1 MNLSLLF
8 VLTCLCRYQQTLH
21 RNLTYLAG
29 LADPRADLQN
39 LLPVSVCFM
48 LCICFSF
55 LPSQPP
61 GSSILFQSQRAPP
74 SSQSMTPPPNMAT
87 TGSSNVSGIV
97 RRPPHSGTSS
107 ASGGL
112 SSSTQPST
120 MAHWGGPTGMRQQ
133 IPGQAGYQMK
143 GYAPGPWL
151 GQSGQPPGPYGGMN
165 SQQAQVR
172 MQMEE
177 QQRRQMLRLH
187 QEQLMQQQQARRM
200 QQQVAQGATPP
211 PGQQQQQGG
220 IPAMGSMY
228 PPQAAS
234 GSYMTTQPPMSAAY
248 SQPNTHLPHTM
259 DM

>member
-1 MNLSLLF
+1 MYRLF
-8 VLTCLCRYQQTLH
+8 I
-21 RNLTYLAG
+21 
-29 LADPRADLQN
+29 
-39 LLPVSVCFM
+39 S
-48 LCICFSF
+48 S
-55 LPSQPP
+55 SQPP
-61 GSSILFQSQRAPP
+61 GSSILFQSQRAP
-74 SSQSMTPPPNMAT
+74 SSQSMTPPPPNMST
-87 TGSSNVSGIV
+87 TGSSSVSGIV
-97 RRPPHSGTSS
+97 RRPGTSI
-107 ASGGL
+107 AGGL

-120 MAHWGGPTGMRQQ
+120 MAHWGGPAGMRQQ
-133 IPGQAGYQMK
+133 MPGQAGYQMK

-151 GQSGQPPGPYGGMN
+151 AQGGQPYGGMN
-165 SQQAQVR
+165 SQQAQAQVR

-200 QQQVAQGATPP
+200 QQQAAQGATPP

>member
-1 MNLSLLF
+1 
-8 VLTCLCRYQQTLH
+8 
-21 RNLTYLAG
+21 
-29 LADPRADLQN
+29 
-39 LLPVSVCFM
+39 
-48 LCICFSF
+48 
-55 LPSQPP
+55 
-61 GSSILFQSQRAPP
+61 
-74 SSQSMTPPPNMAT
+74 
-87 TGSSNVSGIV
+87 
-97 RRPPHSGTSS
+97 
-107 ASGGL
+107 
-112 SSSTQPST
+112 
-120 MAHWGGPTGMRQQ
+120 
-133 IPGQAGYQMK
+133 MK

-200 QQQVAQGATPP
+200 QQQAAQGATPP

-234 GSYMTTQPPMSAAY
+234 GSYMTTQPSMSVVHVMSVWSERRAPSESICQSESLCPPPCLAVIRTCGVPEGGADAAEEGREIGEVGRAGL
-248 SQPNTHLPHTM
+248 SDVGNLDLADVGNLAARTGIDPPGRVHPTRTGCRVPGPPGSAWGLRWDGCGPGSAPQRRPAERAGRPPGGARGWR
-259 DM
+259 